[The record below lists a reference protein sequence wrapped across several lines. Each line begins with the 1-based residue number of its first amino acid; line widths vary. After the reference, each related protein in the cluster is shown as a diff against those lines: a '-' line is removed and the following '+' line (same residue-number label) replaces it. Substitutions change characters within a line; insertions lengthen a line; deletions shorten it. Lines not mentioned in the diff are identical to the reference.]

1 MYVLKCDCGLNVL
14 YLVGMTDDLQKE
26 KNIFRSRETCLFLF
40 SSKKEGISFLIPYDN
55 FIYKSKYEY

>member
-26 KNIFRSRETCLFLF
+26 KIFLDQGKLVLFLF

>member
-26 KNIFRSRETCLFLF
+26 KIFLDQGKLVYFYFRRKKRVYLF
-40 SSKKEGISFLIPYDN
+40 
-55 FIYKSKYEY
+55 